1 MLPGEKSLPEEI
13 VSPDGH
19 VVNRLFSY
27 LCEQSDQALTRQ
39 LAEEFKILQIFW
51 FTHHRRQIACPRCEG
66 TNLIRK
72 GWRSRVL
79 ISSRGRLGLKVLQ
92 SRCKVCGRTFRPFNG
107 WAGIPTS
114 KRFLEEF
121 IDKAVTLG
129 AQFSFSRSAQTLK
142 LLTGG
147 IISPEGIRR
156 KVAEAAKR
164 ISLPPPTPMQTVLV
178 DATKVKAGRK
188 QRGEPVYL
196 AVTAARGPEKHGRP
210 TCIKRLVHLHV
221 GNAAPVKKRLQAIMP
236 DYLVHDGG
244 EVLADCAKHVQRCRW
259 HLTHQLKHYLWQDR
273 IPHNFRPAFQERVRS
288 ILADRIEGPTRYTRF
303 TDNLMAL
310 GLKKTASHLQ
320 GAADEAFSFI
330 KEQGFAYIDTS
341 PLEREM
347 RELNRRADVG
357 ARWSPKGLENVLKV
371 LFHKRLNKQSKGDT
385 QIR

>member
-273 IPHNFRPAFQERVRS
+273 IPHNFRPAFQEGVRS